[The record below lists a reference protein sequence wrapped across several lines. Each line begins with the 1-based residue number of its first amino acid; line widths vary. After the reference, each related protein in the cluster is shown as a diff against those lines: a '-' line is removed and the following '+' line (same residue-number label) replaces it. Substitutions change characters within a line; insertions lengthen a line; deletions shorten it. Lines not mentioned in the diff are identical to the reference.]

1 LRNLVESLHLTSPA
15 GFVDASDLLNAGIAA
30 GEADRS
36 GAAISPDPSHNLKD
50 MAAMEY
56 LMIKAAIESNG
67 GNLTLAAKQVGIAR
81 STLYRKMQQ
90 FDLKKSYN

>member
-1 LRNLVESLHLTSPA
+1 
-15 GFVDASDLLNAGIAA
+15 
-30 GEADRS
+30 
-36 GAAISPDPSHNLKD
+36 
-50 MAAMEY
+50 M
-56 LMIKAAIESNG
+56 ESNG